1 MCYIMLLI
9 EGGPSQKYWRVIAE
23 RRRKALEE
31 LLEENQRLQI
41 VVGALENENLSCKQL
56 LETTTDLVNTLKV
69 NIYSLFDLKKML
81 FHK

>member
-1 MCYIMLLI
+1 MLLI